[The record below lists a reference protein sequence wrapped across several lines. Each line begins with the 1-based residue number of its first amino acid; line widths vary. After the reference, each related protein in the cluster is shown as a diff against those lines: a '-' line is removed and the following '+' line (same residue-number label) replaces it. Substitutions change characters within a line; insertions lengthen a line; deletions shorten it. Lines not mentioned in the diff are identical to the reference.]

1 MKYVLILYVCSFINV
16 GNPPCFES
24 HIVPVEFENYTAC
37 ILQGYQSSHNLL
49 ITNYSDRIEDE
60 KLSIK
65 FYCQGVKVGEN
76 IW

>member
-1 MKYVLILYVCSFINV
+1 M
-16 GNPPCFES
+16 FES
-24 HIVPVEFENYTAC
+24 HIVPVEFENYTDC

-76 IW
+76 I

>member
-24 HIVPVEFENYTAC
+24 YIVPVEFENYTDC

-76 IW
+76 I